1 MDKQAT
7 ALMWLSEVLMTLDG
21 FNYCASEDD
30 RQKVAVKLNAAER
43 AAKASLKELSPGE
56 LMELHQRIG
65 LFRSCAPGRG
75 EHLSSLV
82 INEVKTR

>member
-7 ALMWLSEVLMTLDG
+7 ALWALSEVLMG
-21 FNYCASEDD
+21 MNRFNYCNGEDD
-30 RQKVAVKLNAAER
+30 RQKVAIELKGAVD
-43 AAKASLKELSPGE
+43 AAKASLKELSAGE

-65 LFRSCAPGRG
+65 LFRSSPMVSQLC
-75 EHLSSLV
+75 SLV